1 MTNSANVSVKDV
13 FATMTLDELTAAYRE
28 INPKTAKNFKF
39 ANVASAL
46 KQVRFALMALQKQY
60 DADPEGFDPELNK
73 VLMKYNLLNMQAAE
87 QAKQDEAKAAE
98 APAAEAADEAPAAE
112 AVEPKAKAIKV
123 PKTKDEIRAAISAGV
138 AESWGNKDVYMAR
151 IRRNWCAVNGTVY
164 SSLRKAARAEGWDK
178 YALPVRK
185 VVKIKKHVIL
195 TLEDGK
201 RKEIILLG
209 ATGESLGAG
218 EAAPIEIDVKLAPK
232 YARTLSVASVS
243 AEEFDKLMADRKA
256 EAEAKAKLAEER
268 AARKAEREAKAAEAA
283 AAKAETVEGL
293 DSKLA
298 KTAKA
303 KVEAKAEAEAEAEA
317 EAKTAVAELAKA

>member
-1 MTNSANVSVKDV
+1 MTNSVNVSAVKDV

-28 INPKTAKNFKF
+28 LNPKTAKNFKF

-60 DADPEGFDPELNK
+60 DADPENFDPELNK
-73 VLMKYNLLNMQAAE
+73 ALMKYNLMNMRAAE
-87 QAKQDEAKAAE
+87 QAK
-98 APAAEAADEAPAAE
+98 ADEAAAPAGQAKADAAKAE
-112 AVEPKAKAIKV
+112 AEADVSEPKAKAVKV

-164 SSLRKAARAEGWDK
+164 SSLHKAARAEGWDK

-195 TLEDGK
+195 TLEDGT

-218 EAAPIEIDVKLAPK
+218 EVAPIEIDVKLAPK
-232 YARTLSVASVS
+232 YARTLSVATVS

-268 AARKAEREAKAAEAA
+268 AARKAEREAKREVKAAVKAA
-283 AAKAETVEGL
+283 
-293 DSKLA
+293 
-298 KTAKA
+298 
-303 KVEAKAEAEAEAEA
+303 
-317 EAKTAVAELAKA
+317 AELAKAELAKIDAA